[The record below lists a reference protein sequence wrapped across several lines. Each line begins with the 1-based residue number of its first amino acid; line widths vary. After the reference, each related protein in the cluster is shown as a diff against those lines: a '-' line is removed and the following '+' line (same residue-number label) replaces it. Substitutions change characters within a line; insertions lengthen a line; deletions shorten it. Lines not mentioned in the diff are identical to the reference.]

1 MICSGIME
9 EGNIIIKGAKV
20 NNLKGVNLEIPRG
33 KFVVV
38 TGLSGSGKSSL
49 AFNTLY
55 AEGQRRYVESLS
67 AYARQ
72 FMGKMKKPDCDSI
85 EGLPPTIAIEQK
97 VTNRNPRSTV
107 GTMTEI
113 WDYLRMLYARIGKT
127 YSPVSGQLVK
137 CNTPQDL
144 VDNMLLHT
152 AEQRFLLL
160 SPITA
165 DKTQLVPEL
174 QKYLKEGYAR
184 IEIDG
189 QVKRIQDLIGGP
201 GASDNIIG
209 SLSGTAYLV
218 IDRLCVQDSAEN
230 VARLLQSAQTAFYE
244 GNGTCLIRYSDPDEL
259 VAFTNSFS
267 ADGIDFA
274 QPTEYTFSFN
284 SPIGACPVCEGFGKT
299 MGIDPDLVIPNQE
312 LSVFD
317 GAVQCWRGDVMS
329 GWKNAFVEQ
338 SQTVDFPIFKPY
350 FQLTDKEKDYLWH
363 GDGTENCVSIDST
376 FKSIEKNAYKVQFRA
391 MLSRYKGKTTCH
403 ACGGKRLKPEA
414 EYVKVGGKSITE
426 LADMP
431 LNKLSVFF
439 KQLDGTLEPHEKI
452 IAARMLL
459 EINRRLDLMLV
470 VGLEYLT
477 LNRAGTTLSGGEGQR
492 INIVK
497 SIGSSLVGSL
507 YVLDEPSIGLHSR
520 DTQCLIQVI
529 RSLQQAGNT
538 VLVVEHDGE
547 IIRAA
552 DWMVEI
558 GPAAGRGGGQV
569 IYSGPVNAIPADLD
583 SYTAQYLRGAD
594 APDNSGF
601 ATRSWSNR
609 IVVRGARQNNLKN
622 IDVTFPLNVLSVVTG
637 VSGSGKTTLVR
648 SILYNALLQHFG
660 MGGSEQPGMFSKLE
674 GDLQM
679 IHGVEFVN
687 QDSIGHNSRS
697 NPVTYVRAYD
707 EIRHLFAAQPMAAQM
722 GFKQGHFSFNSDGG
736 RCDECKG
743 EGVISVPMQFMS
755 DMQLECPSCHGKR
768 FKKDVLDVC
777 YRGCNVWDILE
788 MTVNQAIEFFGQE
801 QTTATRRILKK
812 LMPLQQVGLGYIK
825 LGQSSSTL
833 SGGENQRVKLAY
845 YLSLEQTSPT
855 MFIFDEPTTG
865 LHYHDIES
873 LMAAFNAMINR
884 GHTIV
889 LIEHNLE
896 VIRKADYIV
905 DLGPEGGESG
915 GNVVVCGTPQQ
926 VMACPASYTGQALQ
940 SQQ

>member
-1 MICSGIME
+1 ME
-9 EGNIIIKGAKV
+9 EGNIKIKGARV
-20 NNLKGVNLEIPRG
+20 NNLKGVDVEIPRG

-113 WDYLRMLYARIGKT
+113 WDYMRMLYARIGKT
-127 YSPVSGQLVK
+127 YSPVSGQVVK
-137 CNTPQDL
+137 RHTPQDL
-144 VDNMLLHT
+144 VDNMKLHSEGT
-152 AEQRFLLL
+152 RFLLL
-160 SPITA
+160 SPLHTNA
-165 DKTQLVPEL
+165 SLLV
-174 QKYLKEGYAR
+174 QKLHDYLKEGYAR
-184 IEIDG
+184 VEING
-189 QVKRIQDLIGGP
+189 HVERIQD
-201 GASDNIIG
+201 IIEHAQVWQDKENG
-209 SLSGTAYLV
+209 DVENVFLV
-218 IDRLCVQDSAEN
+218 VDRLTVLDTQEN
-230 VARLLQSAQTAFYE
+230 IGRLLQSAQTAFYE
-244 GNGTCLIRYSDPDEL
+244 GGGTCLIRYMEPEEL
-259 VAFTNSFS
+259 VAFSNSFS

-274 QPTEYTFSFN
+274 EPTEYTFSFN
-284 SPIGACPVCEGFGKT
+284 SPIGACPVCEGFGRT
-299 MGIDPDLVIPNQE
+299 VGIDPNLVIPNHD
-312 LSVFD
+312 LSVYD

-329 GWKNAFVEQ
+329 GWKNAFIKQ
-338 SQTVDFPIFKPY
+338 SAAVDFPIFKPY
-350 FQLTDKEKDYLWH
+350 YQLTDKEKDYLWH
-363 GDGTENCVSIDST
+363 GDGTDDSISIDST

-391 MLSRYKGKTTCH
+391 MLSRYKGKTTCC
-403 ACGGKRLKPEA
+403 ACNGRRLKPES

-431 LNKLSVFF
+431 LKQLSVFF
-439 KQLDGTLEPHEKI
+439 KELNGRLDEHEQLVAK
-452 IAARMLL
+452 RMLF
-459 EINRRLDLMLV
+459 EINSRLELMLM

-477 LNRAGTTLSGGEGQR
+477 LNRAGSTLSGGEGQR

-520 DTQCLIQVI
+520 DTQRLIKVV

-558 GPAAGRGGGQV
+558 GPEAGRNGGEV
-569 IYSGPVNAIPADLD
+569 VYSGPLNAIPDTLE
-583 SYTAQYLRGAD
+583 SYTAQYLRGECEQNCD
-594 APDNSGF
+594 RLQ
-601 ATRSWSNR
+601 TRKWTNK
-609 IVVRGARQNNLKN
+609 IIIRGAKQNNLKN
-622 IDVTFPLNVLSVVTG
+622 IDVTIPLNVLTVVTG

-648 SILYNALLQHFG
+648 SVLYNALLQHFG
-660 MGGSEQPGMFSKLE
+660 MGGAEQPGLFSKLE
-674 GDLQM
+674 GDLCM
-679 IHGVEFVN
+679 IRGVEFVD

-707 EIRHLFAAQPMAAQM
+707 EIRHLFAMQPMAAQM
-722 GFKQGHFSFNSDGG
+722 GLKQGHFSFNSDGG

-743 EGVISVPMQFMS
+743 EGMISVPMQFMS
-755 DMQLECPSCHGKR
+755 DMRLECPSCHGKR
-768 FKKDVLDVC
+768 FKKDVLEVT
-777 YRGCNVWDILE
+777 YRDRNIWDILE

-801 QTTATRRILKK
+801 QSAATKRVLKK

-855 MFIFDEPTTG
+855 LFIFDEPTTG

-873 LMAAFNAMINR
+873 LMAAFNAMISR

-905 DLGPEGGESG
+905 DLGPEGGDAG

-926 VMACPASYTGQALQ
+926 VMACPVSYTGQALKSLQ
-940 SQQ
+940 